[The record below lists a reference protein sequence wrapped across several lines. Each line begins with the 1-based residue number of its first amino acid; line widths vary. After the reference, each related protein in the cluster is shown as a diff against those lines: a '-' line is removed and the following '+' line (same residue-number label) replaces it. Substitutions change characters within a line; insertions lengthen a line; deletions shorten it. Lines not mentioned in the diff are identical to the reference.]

1 MACNDYKNPLQRGGT
16 DQQQRALAALGG
28 NYVLVDEHD
37 FKEWI
42 VFANQFAAYIRYYDE
57 TNQDVNTWQPFFN
70 SDISAV
76 LGTIAIQ
83 NINDYRLA
91 VKAIFD
97 AIRNPAN
104 QTNNSLLKEDL
115 NTLFGALLTLT
126 VALDGYYIKLPD
138 NNALKSIIAN
148 LVKTKL
154 QGPFKSLLRYY
165 KAAVN
170 RILVEEDDNSGWT
183 ILNTS
188 VQNPRVIISGN
199 ILSPIWTGSPTSLQV
214 YYQSLLADPTIYGNP
229 TAPNATE
236 KQIIHASNHNLFT
249 GIFDTY
255 LQSYTRIINEAESQ
269 LLATLNNDN
278 THTPHYALFL
288 TFLKLFKHA
297 RQSLNTLT
305 LRHLDFYYKRVLKLV
320 LKKPVPSHADL
331 VFELAKQVDEFMLPA
346 GTAFKAGKDALGKD
360 VTFTLDSDSVFNK
373 ATVGQLMSIY
383 RGDKTDN
390 IGAVKNEGR
399 WFASPVAN
407 SDDGLGAKLTS
418 ANGEWHP
425 FFHDEYQDNAVSKID
440 MPKAQIGFAIASHY
454 LYLNEGAR
462 TVNLNLDFTGGS
474 MTIPKSTVVDC
485 YITTAKG
492 WFKIP
497 DAQVSIVQQNN
508 SKSKPCS
515 AIVLSLLGNDPP
527 TADYSAAVH
536 GGTFTSAVPTVKV
549 YLRNDDAITYP
560 YDSLSTYTLNSVE
573 VSVAVGDSDPT
584 VYSKNGLKQLLA
596 SGDSGAFDVSKP
608 FQPFGA
614 TPKGDSAFVIG
625 NKELMSKK
633 GAVVSIN
640 IAWANLPVSSG
651 NIPYPASSTP
661 IVGIVEQLSN
671 GIWTQPADDDVYLF
685 GQTNPS
691 FTPILT
697 INHNSAI
704 VLGDGVDVDYSDA
717 YGPFTASSNRGFFKV
732 IMHNDLGFDTYQ
744 NDQINYLIKLALGKT
759 GTDLPAQPYK
769 PYTPVIN
776 AISISYTAVTNV
788 GINTIDADFANRD
801 IQFYH
806 LSPFG
811 EAEQAKT
818 LNTDQSVYLLPQFS
832 HAEDGSTSLV
842 PDIAEFLIGL
852 QNLTAQQSVNILFQ
866 VLEGTSDP
874 VVSIFKNL
882 ITWNYLSDNRWKP
895 FTDQQVVD
903 NTNFLRQSD
912 IISFQIPELATTANT
927 IMPANYLWIKAA
939 ISTPTDPKAP
949 SGSNKP
955 GAVCK
960 LLNVLAQAAQVTFAD
975 NGNDPAFL
983 TNALP
988 AKTISKMVVSQS
1000 AIKSI
1005 TQPYPSFGGKPI
1017 EDNSHFYVRASE
1029 RLRHKDRA
1037 ITIWDY
1043 ERLVLEAFPE
1053 IHRVKCLNHT
1063 KYENGKV
1070 YEDAPGYVTVITIP
1084 DLTNHN
1090 EINPLRPY
1098 TNADTIDQIQ
1108 AYLQQRISCQ
1118 VNLNVNNPI
1127 FEEVQ
1132 MVFDLK
1138 LMAGRD
1144 YSYYSQLLQNSIT
1157 QFLSPWAY
1165 GKADDVQFGGM
1176 IEKSV
1181 LINFIEAQPYV
1192 DYITDVQ
1199 LFLLSN
1205 DPAAPPPVDQDEI
1218 TATTSISILVSV
1230 PPDKHLIT
1238 EIADT
1243 DPSATITVCIDP
1255 NYIKNF

>member
-37 FKEWI
+37 FKDWI
-42 VFANQFAAYIRYYDE
+42 VFANQFAGYIRYYDE
-57 TNQDVNTWQPFFN
+57 TNQAVNTWQPFFN

-83 NINDYRLA
+83 NINEYRLA

-104 QTNNSLLKEDL
+104 QTNDLLLKENL
-115 NTLFGALLTLT
+115 NTLFSALLTLT

-138 NNALKSIIAN
+138 TNALKPIIAN

-154 QGPFKSLLRYY
+154 QGPFKSLLSYY

-170 RILVEEDDNSGWT
+170 RNLVAEDNNSGWT

-188 VQNPRVIISGN
+188 VQNPKSIILGN
-199 ILSPIWTGSPTSLQV
+199 ILSPIWTGSATSLQA
-214 YYQSLLADPTIYGNP
+214 YYASLLADPTIYSNP
-229 TAPNATE
+229 AAPNAAG
-236 KQIIHASNHNLFT
+236 KQIIHAANHNLFT
-249 GIFDTY
+249 GIFDAY
-255 LQSYTRIINEAESQ
+255 LQSYTRIINEAENQ
-269 LLATLNNDN
+269 LLATLNSDN

-297 RQSLNTLT
+297 RQGLNTLT

-373 ATVGQLMSIY
+373 ATVAQLMSIY
-383 RGDKTDN
+383 RGDKDDN
-390 IGAVKNEGR
+390 ISPVINEGR

-440 MPKAQIGFAIASHY
+440 MPKAQIGFAIASHF
-454 LYLNEGAR
+454 LYLNEGKR
-462 TVNLNLDFTGGS
+462 VVNLNLEFTGSS
-474 MTIPKSTVVDC
+474 MTLPTATVVDC

-497 DAQVSIVQQNN
+497 GAQVSIIQQNN

-515 AIVLSLLGNDPP
+515 AVVFSLQGNDPP

-536 GGTFTSAVPTVKV
+536 GGTFTGAVPTVKV
-549 YLRNDDAITYP
+549 YLRNDDTITYP
-560 YDSLSTYTLNSVE
+560 YDSLSGLTLKSVE
-573 VSVAVGDSDPT
+573 VSVAVGANDGSYDT
-584 VYSKNGLKQLLA
+584 SGIKQLLV
-596 SGDSGAFDVSKP
+596 SGDNGPFDVSKP
-608 FQPFGA
+608 FQPFGP
-614 TPKGDSAFVIG
+614 TPKPQASIVIG
-625 NKELMSKK
+625 NREIFTKEGVALTLN
-633 GAVVSIN
+633 IN
-640 IAWANLPVSSG
+640 WANVPTDSTIWQFIYPFTWTWPNSTYETLANGQWSADSSITLFDQNNYNDG
-651 NIPYPASSTP
+651 TLTA
-661 IVGIVEQLSN
+661 N
-671 GIWTQPADDDVYLF
+671 G
-685 GQTNPS
+685 
-691 FTPILT
+691 
-697 INHNSAI
+697 HAI
-704 VLGDGVDVDYSDA
+704 SPGAGTTVDYTDSYTA
-717 YGPFTASSNRGFFKV
+717 YNSGSTQGFLK
-732 IMHNDLGFDTYQ
+732 IALGFDFGYDQYQ
-744 NDQINYLIKLALGKT
+744 ADQITYLIALANQT
-759 GTDLPAQPYK
+759 WDASTANPPYVPFK
-769 PYTPVIN
+769 PYSPVIN
-776 AISISYTAVTNV
+776 AISINYIAATNV
-788 GINTIDADFANRD
+788 SINAVDPDFADRA

-811 EAEQAKT
+811 EAEQAK
-818 LNTDQSVYLLPQFS
+818 NINPGQDVYLLPQFS
-832 HAEDGSTSLV
+832 HAEDGNTQLV
-842 PDIAEFLIGL
+842 PDIAEFFIGL
-852 QNLTAQQSVNILFQ
+852 QNLNAQQSVNILFQ

-874 VVSIFKNL
+874 VVSIFKKL
-882 ITWNYLSDNRWKP
+882 ITWNYLANNSWKA

-903 NTNFLRQSD
+903 NTNFLRQSG
-912 IISFQIPELATTANT
+912 IITFQIPEFATTANT
-927 IMPANYLWIKAA
+927 IMPAGYLWIKAA

-949 SGSNKP
+949 AGSNKP

-988 AKTISKMVVSQS
+988 AKTISKMVISQS

-1005 TQPYPSFGGKPI
+1005 TQPYPSFGGKPV
-1017 EDNSHFYVRASE
+1017 EDNGHFYVRASE

-1063 KYENGKV
+1063 KYESGIV

-1181 LINFIEAQPYV
+1181 LINFIESQPYV
-1192 DYITDVQ
+1192 DYIANVQ
-1199 LFLLSN
+1199 MFLLSN
-1205 DPAAPPPVDQDEI
+1205 DLTAPPPVDQDEI

-1230 PPDKHLIT
+1230 PPDKHIIT
-1238 EIADT
+1238 EISDV
-1243 DPSATITVCIDP
+1243 DPSATTTVCIDP
-1255 NYIKNF
+1255 YYV